1 MTTAFMHFGQSDSS
15 GATGRESVREGRMR
29 EVFLTD
35 GNTAVIEARDP
46 YGHWHISWKNG
57 KTPDDVKHQ
66 AFTSVENARKFLEIW
81 LNSERYN
88 TKISSQPVVIPELK
102 TKGK

>member
-1 MTTAFMHFGQSDSS
+1 MTTAFMNFGQTDSF
-15 GATGRESVREGRMR
+15 GATRPDEGRAGRMR
-29 EVFLTD
+29 EIHLTD
-35 GNTAVIEARDP
+35 GNTAIIEAKDP

-57 KTPDDVKHQ
+57 KTPDGVKHQ
-66 AFTSVENARKFLEIW
+66 AFTSAENARKFLEIW
-81 LNSERYN
+81 LNSDRYN